1 MPKALSLIGLI
12 GKVEEVILSGSKH
25 VEEMRR
31 RYAYRRLVLEGKV
44 SLPAAAAARLIG
56 PDCAYHLY
64 RRLDGE
70 DRGEGDRQ

>member
-1 MPKALSLIGLI
+1 
-12 GKVEEVILSGSKH
+12 
-25 VEEMRR
+25 MRR

-44 SLPAAAAARLIG
+44 SLPPAGAARLIG

-70 DRGEGDRQ
+70 SGGKKGGM